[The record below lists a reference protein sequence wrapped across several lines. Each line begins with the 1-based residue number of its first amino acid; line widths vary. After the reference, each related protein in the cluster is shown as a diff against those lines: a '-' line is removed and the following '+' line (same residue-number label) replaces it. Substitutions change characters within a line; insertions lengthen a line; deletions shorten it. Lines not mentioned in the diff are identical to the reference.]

1 MKLRELFENKGDS
14 VGVCFGRWNP
24 PHKGHRAAWEIAA
37 NFGTFYVGTNK
48 NTEGPNDPLPYEVK
62 LKAMETIWPEIAG
75 HVIPEQ
81 SLFTLVSKVFAK
93 HGESTHLKIA
103 TDEEWLTKS
112 LIQYNGK
119 EGAHGYYKF
128 ASIEQ
133 VPTPRLSSATA
144 LRAAV
149 RADDRDGFSDA
160 AGVDADTPIR
170 IGKKSVAFFDLVAHY
185 LGKHPEKVKKSKSV
199 KETNQ
204 LIRQR
209 KKELV
214 EAQHLSKVEQEAG
227 IFAKRYDNMD
237 TYYDM
242 YRFGV
247 AIAGGDTH
255 PVTGD
260 GPVSDSPSVWMYTQQ
275 DADKVAKAEKRQGVK
290 GTTIIGKGQSK
301 ELDSINKKSTTASRK
316 PNKYGV

>member
-1 MKLRELFENKGDS
+1 
-14 VGVCFGRWNP
+14 
-24 PHKGHRAAWEIAA
+24 
-37 NFGTFYVGTNK
+37 
-48 NTEGPNDPLPYEVK
+48 
-62 LKAMETIWPEIAG
+62 METIWPEIAG

-81 SLFTLVSKVFAK
+81 SLFTLVAKVFAK
-93 HGESTHLKIA
+93 HGEDTHLKIA

-149 RADDRDGFSDA
+149 RAGDRDGFSDA

-204 LIRQR
+204 QIRQR

-247 AIAGGDTH
+247 AIAGGDVH
-255 PVTGD
+255 PVAGH